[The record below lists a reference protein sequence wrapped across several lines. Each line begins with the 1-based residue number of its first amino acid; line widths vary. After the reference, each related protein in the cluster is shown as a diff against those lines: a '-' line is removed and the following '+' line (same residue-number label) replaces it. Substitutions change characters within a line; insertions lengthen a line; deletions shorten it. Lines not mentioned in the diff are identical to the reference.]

1 MRDDRAHAHH
11 GGYRRGR
18 ASGGQ
23 GDRAVP
29 GADGRTGA
37 LPARAQGAGA
47 GGKGKRGENRRAAPA
62 AAAGGFAATHHE
74 TGERA
79 PRRPMSRVALLD
91 VNVLVALF
99 DPDHVHHDV
108 AHDWFA
114 DNHTAGWATCPLTE
128 NGFIRV
134 GSNPAYGSLLTR
146 PADLFARV
154 REFCRRSDHRFWA
167 DAISLNDPAVVDP
180 SFIATHRSITD
191 VYLLALATKHRG
203 HLATFDRGI
212 PLNAVNGAT
221 KRHLTVIAPAE

>member
-1 MRDDRAHAHH
+1 
-11 GGYRRGR
+11 
-18 ASGGQ
+18 
-23 GDRAVP
+23 
-29 GADGRTGA
+29 
-37 LPARAQGAGA
+37 
-47 GGKGKRGENRRAAPA
+47 
-62 AAAGGFAATHHE
+62 
-74 TGERA
+74 
-79 PRRPMSRVALLD
+79 MSRVALLD

-134 GSNPAYGSLLTR
+134 VSNPAYGSLLTR
-146 PADLFARV
+146 PADLFARL